1 MLISRN
7 WWAILIRGIAAV
19 VFGILAILW
28 PGVTFVVLTLL
39 FGAYA
44 LVDGIF
50 AITAVIRKR
59 GPETP
64 IGWLLFEGI
73 FGILAGI
80 VAFFFTGIA
89 ALALLYVASAWAIIT
104 GVLEVMQAIELRRV
118 IANEWLLILGGI
130 VSVIFGLLLL
140 LFPGAGMLAVSI
152 LIGIYAIVFGVLLIG
167 LSLRLRSRW
176 EQDDDLGTLGRSPAT
191 GAT

>member
-28 PGVTFVVLTLL
+28 PGITFVVLTLL

-50 AITAVIRKR
+50 AITAVIRNR

-140 LFPGAGMLAVSI
+140 LFPESRHAGSVNTDRH
-152 LIGIYAIVFGVLLIG
+152 
-167 LSLRLRSRW
+167 LRYCLWCAAYRTKPPIALT
-176 EQDDDLGTLGRSPAT
+176 LGTRR
-191 GAT
+191 